1 MNNYAKNKIIFNKII
16 SDKYIIKKD
25 LYEKD
30 ILYIETNNKKI
41 KCKYIMFLIE
51 KKISTEKNDKSN
63 KSNKSNKITKSIIMW
78 SDSNPYIDKY
88 TQELSKIIRDN
99 VLNNPNIL
107 NQNNQII
114 LKNDLDNLIKILI
127 KNQFNFT
134 DNSNNNIYCQ
144 WIITNVNNNFMEYYM
159 ITEIIYL

>member
-1 MNNYAKNKIIFNKII
+1 MNNYTKNKIIFNKII
-16 SDKYIIKKD
+16 SNKYKIKKD

-51 KKISTEKNDKSN
+51 KKISNTKLNTKTNN
-63 KSNKSNKITKSIIMW
+63 KTNKSIIIW
-78 SDSNPYIDKY
+78 SDSNPYIDNY
-88 TQELSKIIRDN
+88 TQEISKIIRKN
-99 VLNNPNIL
+99 VLSDPNIID
-107 NQNNQII
+107 QNNQII
-114 LKNDLDNLIKILI
+114 MKNDLDNIIKILI

-134 DNSNNNIYCQ
+134 DSVNNNIYCE
-144 WIITNVNNNFMEYYM
+144 WIITNENNNLIEYYM